1 MTCPDTPMAQ
11 AAAPTP
17 IRIERRWPKEGH
29 TRIPN
34 WVYTDPDVF
43 RKEMDVFFGGKTW
56 NYVGL
61 DCEVPEP
68 TCYKRHWNGDHPVNM
83 VRTETGNVEVLA
95 NRCANTGAPLCCQ
108 THSNVTDFP
117 SPQPQWHY
125 NHHITP

>member
-68 TCYKRHWNGDHPVNM
+68 GCYKRNWIGDRSEEHTSELQSLMRSSYAVFC
-83 VRTETGNVEVLA
+83 LKKKK
-95 NRCANTGAPLCCQ
+95 
-108 THSNVTDFP
+108 
-117 SPQPQWHY
+117 
-125 NHHITP
+125 